1 MPPAWSPVSST
12 GARTPP
18 APASTARVGNI
29 GNGSVLSGPWP
40 LQDTLELGPLP
51 GSVPCARL
59 HTRHVLREWGLAR
72 LSENAELLV
81 TELMT
86 NAIAA
91 SRPAA
96 HALPVRLWLLA
107 DPARVLTL
115 VWDASSRPPLPATPG
130 HDTENGRGLLLVQAI
145 SQRWDWY
152 YPEQAGGKI
161 VWALLEAPL
170 QLRRSCSVSRGG
182 PANWAA
188 GSAGVTGW
196 PATTGYQACRD
207 AGCGTD
213 VSRWRRRRDTSAA
226 GRG

>member
-51 GSVPCARL
+51 GAVPCARL

-161 VWALLEAPL
+161 VWALLEASL
-170 QLRRSCSVSRGG
+170 QLRRLFLFGQPRRSSQLGSWVSWGDRLARHHRVSGVSRCRLRNRRI
-182 PANWAA
+182 AL
-188 GSAGVTGW
+188 
-196 PATTGYQACRD
+196 ATSSRYQR
-207 AGCGTD
+207 
-213 VSRWRRRRDTSAA
+213 SR
-226 GRG
+226 